1 MGLLVGEYRIVI
13 EIYFTTGYCDNA
25 VERTLYVGMSD
36 QTQSQ
41 WIDFRST
48 NVICE
53 VHYKKVM
60 ITVPNIYE

>member
-1 MGLLVGEYRIVI
+1 MIVIGVNDSLKIILIYPMGLLVGEYRIVI

-41 WIDFRST
+41 
-48 NVICE
+48 
-53 VHYKKVM
+53 
-60 ITVPNIYE
+60 